1 VTEHDAHGGLSDAL
15 AEVAT
20 GAASGTDRARVLRQ
34 VGGCADCREELASL
48 SAVADDVLLI
58 APERQPAAG
67 FESAVLDRIAAL
79 EPAKPA
85 PGVLDRIAA
94 LEPAKPARRPKRRRR
109 VYRAL
114 AAATA
119 AVLIA
124 AGAAL
129 GVWWATAPD
138 RELAA
143 SYRETLGVADGR
155 YFTAAP
161 VVDAGGSQIGHV
173 FAYQGDPSWVFAV
186 LDGAPEDGTWDVVA
200 VTGEGTDAIA
210 TCEVV
215 DASCGAGATI
225 DADIY
230 DLHEVELVAPDG
242 TVLTATFA
250 QH

>member
-1 VTEHDAHGGLSDAL
+1 VTEHEAHDELSVAL
-15 AEVAT
+15 AEFAT
-20 GAASGTDRARVLRQ
+20 GAASGADRARVLRQ
-34 VGGCADCREELASL
+34 VAACADCREELASL
-48 SAVADDVLLI
+48 SAVADEVLLI

-67 FESAVLDRIAAL
+67 FESAVLDRIADL
-79 EPAKPA
+79 EPAKS
-85 PGVLDRIAA
+85 
-94 LEPAKPARRPKRRRR
+94 EPVRRPQRRRR

-143 SYRETLGVADGR
+143 SYRETLGVAHGR

-161 VVDAGGSQIGHV
+161 VVDADGGQVGHV

-186 LDGAPEDGTWDVVA
+186 LDGAPEDGVWDVVA
-200 VTGEGTDAIA
+200 VTDAWTAAIA
-210 TCEVV
+210 TCDVT

-225 DADIY
+225 DADVY
-230 DLHEVELVAPDG
+230 ELREVELVAPDG
-242 TVLTATFA
+242 TVLTATFEY
-250 QH
+250 

>member
-1 VTEHDAHGGLSDAL
+1 MTEHDAHGGLSDAL

-67 FESAVLDRIAAL
+67 FESA
-79 EPAKPA
+79 
-85 PGVLDRIAA
+85 VLDRIAA

-215 DASCGAGATI
+215 DASCGAGATV

-230 DLHEVELVAPDG
+230 DLHEIELVAPDG

>member
-1 VTEHDAHGGLSDAL
+1 VTDHDAHGGLSDAL

-20 GAASGTDRARVLRQ
+20 GAASGADRARVLRQ

-67 FESAVLDRIAAL
+67 FESA
-79 EPAKPA
+79 
-85 PGVLDRIAA
+85 VLDRIAA

-161 VVDAGGSQIGHV
+161 VVDAGGIQVGHV

-200 VTGEGTDAIA
+200 VTDEGTDAIA

-242 TVLTATFA
+242 TALTATFA
-250 QH
+250 H

>member
-1 VTEHDAHGGLSDAL
+1 MTEHDAHDELSDAL
-15 AEVAT
+15 AEFAT
-20 GAASGTDRARVLRQ
+20 GAASGADRARVLRQ

-48 SAVADDVLLI
+48 SAVADEVLLI

-85 PGVLDRIAA
+85 P
-94 LEPAKPARRPKRRRR
+94 ARRPKRRR

-161 VVDAGGSQIGHV
+161 VVDAEGGQVGHV

-210 TCEVV
+210 TCEVA
-215 DASCGAGATI
+215 DASCGAGATV

-242 TVLTATFA
+242 TVLTATFT
-250 QH
+250 H

>member
-1 VTEHDAHGGLSDAL
+1 MTEHDAHGGLSDAL
-15 AEVAT
+15 AEFAT
-20 GAASGTDRARVLRQ
+20 GAASGADRARVLRQ

-48 SAVADDVLLI
+48 SAVADEVLLI

-79 EPAKPA
+79 EPARPA
-85 PGVLDRIAA
+85 
-94 LEPAKPARRPKRRRR
+94 PARRPKRRRR

-161 VVDAGGSQIGHV
+161 VVDAEGDQIGHV

-186 LDGAPEDGTWDVVA
+186 LDGAPVDGAWDVVA
-200 VTGEGTDAIA
+200 VTDDGKDAIA
-210 TCEVV
+210 TCEVAA
-215 DASCGAGATI
+215 ASCGAGATI

-230 DLHEVELVAPDG
+230 DLHQVELVAPDG
-242 TVLTATFA
+242 TVLTATFGY
-250 QH
+250 